1 MRFLLDTNALLWFL
15 ADHFKLGPRNKA
27 LIQDYDNTVFVS
39 VASLWELAIKFSTG
53 KTVSPLS
60 FSEIVDH
67 VVSNNSF
74 RMLEIRIGAP

>member
-39 VASLWELAIKFSTG
+39 VASLWG
-53 KTVSPLS
+53 
-60 FSEIVDH
+60 
-67 VVSNNSF
+67 
-74 RMLEIRIGAP
+74 